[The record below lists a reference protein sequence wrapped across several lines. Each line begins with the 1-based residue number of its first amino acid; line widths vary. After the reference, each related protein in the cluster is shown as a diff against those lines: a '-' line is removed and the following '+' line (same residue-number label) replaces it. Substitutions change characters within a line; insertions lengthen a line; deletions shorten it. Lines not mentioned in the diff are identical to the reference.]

1 MEVQPPPSPLVPHS
15 VSCRGLRS
23 QNPPIPKITN
33 GDRMKRCFGFL
44 LVCSASLL
52 FPLLAAAQFPAR
64 GGLDCNGLSKIQSPV
79 RPHDICADFRLG
91 NERGED
97 NGVYIGHD
105 EPSVGFYSTAK
116 HSGNNVQWDVTLP
129 RERPLPATQSFEN
142 FITFCATRGRSRM
155 ARVFPLV
162 TRTIPIER
170 APRFWRCSSIRPAFR
185 HSLRKSAA
193 I

>member
-1 MEVQPPPSPLVPHS
+1 M
-15 VSCRGLRS
+15 R
-23 QNPPIPKITN
+23 
-33 GDRMKRCFGFL
+33 RCFGFL

-116 HSGNNVQWDVTLP
+116 HSGNNV
-129 RERPLPATQSFEN
+129 
-142 FITFCATRGRSRM
+142 
-155 ARVFPLV
+155 
-162 TRTIPIER
+162 
-170 APRFWRCSSIRPAFR
+170 
-185 HSLRKSAA
+185 
-193 I
+193 